1 MNDLQTRI
9 PRFFSELRRR
19 KVIRVMIAYAVG
31 AYVTTEVSNEV
42 LPLLGIPESVN
53 RIILIIL
60 LLGFPVALALA
71 WAFDITP
78 RGIERTTE
86 RSAAGQASGV
96 NTAVSTTEPEVAA
109 AAARASPPAGAIA
122 ALPFT
127 NLSGDPA
134 QDYLSDG
141 LTEELILALSRVHG
155 LRVAARTSCFALKR
169 ATLDVQ
175 EIGRRLNVGHVV
187 DGGVRV
193 AGNRIVLS
201 AQLVDTTTGYVVWTE
216 SYERD
221 LGDIFAM
228 QRELAR
234 AIVDRVAGDAASP
247 LEPVRPPTLN
257 VEAFK
262 LYLRG
267 RYHWN
272 RRTETDLRRAIEF
285 FEQAIVRDR
294 SYAIAW
300 AGLADAYSLLVDYG
314 GMSGLEGLDHA
325 RDAAERALRMDPTL
339 AEAYTS
345 LALVRQFE
353 WRWADAEAAFR
364 RSIALRPEYSVAY
377 QRYSLLLAWLRRSD
391 EAIRTARHAESLD
404 PLAVFVAASTGWVL
418 YYTRRFQEANEQL
431 VRALEMDPHFAAARV
446 PLGLTHLQLGSIDDA
461 VDHLAQAVTDS
472 GRAASALAL
481 HAHALGLAGDH
492 EAGREIIAE
501 LEAKAKQE
509 YVSSYYLALPH
520 IALNEHDTA
529 LDRLETALEQERA
542 AQLAYLGAE
551 PLLDPLRDSA
561 RFRALLERTGLTGG

>member
-9 PRFFSELRRR
+9 PRFFAELRRR

-53 RIILIIL
+53 RLILVIL

-78 RGIERTTE
+78 RGIERTADLPTA
-86 RSAAGQASGV
+86 RSEGTSGV
-96 NTAVSTTEPEVAA
+96 DSSQPGTRIVDTAP
-109 AAARASPPAGAIA
+109 SPPAGSIA

-127 NLSGDPA
+127 NLSGDVT

-141 LTEELILALSRVHG
+141 LTEELILALSRVQG
-155 LRVAARTSCFALKR
+155 LRVAGRTSCFALRR
-169 ATLDVQ
+169 AALDAQ
-175 EIGRRLNVGHVV
+175 EIGRRLNVRHVV

-216 SYERD
+216 SWERD
-221 LGDIFAM
+221 LGDIFTM

-234 AIVDRVAGDAASP
+234 AIVDRVAGDAARAT
-247 LEPVRPPTLN
+247 EPARPATLS

-294 SYAIAW
+294 SYALAW
-300 AGLADAYSLLVDYG
+300 AGLADAYSLLLDYG
-314 GMSGLEGLDHA
+314 GMPVSEGLDSA
-325 RDAAERALRMDPTL
+325 REAAERALRIDPSL

-353 WRWADAEAAFR
+353 WRWDDAEAAFL

-377 QRYSLLLAWLRRSD
+377 QRFSLLLAWLGRGDDAIQQARR
-391 EAIRTARHAESLD
+391 AESLD

-418 YYTRRFQEANEQL
+418 YYTRRYQDANEQL
-431 VRALEMDPHFAAARV
+431 ERALEMDPHFAAARV
-446 PLGLTHLQLGSIDDA
+446 PLGLAQLQLGDVESA
-461 VDHLAQAVTDS
+461 VEHLAQAVTDS

-481 HAHALGLAGDH
+481 HAHALGRAGDH
-492 EAGREIIAE
+492 DACREISAE
-501 LEAKAKQE
+501 LQALARET
-509 YVSSYYLALPH
+509 YVSSYYLALP
-520 IALNEHDTA
+520 ALALGEHEAA
-529 LDRLETALEQERA
+529 LDRLETALERERA

-551 PLLDPLRDSA
+551 PLLDPLRDSP
-561 RFRALLERTGLTGG
+561 RFQSLLERTGLRRS